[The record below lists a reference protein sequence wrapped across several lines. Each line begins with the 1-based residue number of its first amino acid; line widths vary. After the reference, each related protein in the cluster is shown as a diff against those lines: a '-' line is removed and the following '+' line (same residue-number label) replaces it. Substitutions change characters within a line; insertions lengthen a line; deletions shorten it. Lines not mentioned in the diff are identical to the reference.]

1 MAVPQDVERRID
13 ELSPSMF
20 QQLGDAYLLSKDRNK
35 YAAFLRIGTKLG
47 KDKTTKGTPD
57 TLVYTYDKK
66 YLFVEYSTNSTDEA
80 KKLIADI
87 DKNIRKYNINLL
99 HLSEIIL
106 FTNYK
111 LNPTKTNVILD
122 YASAQRVNCT
132 IIDEGTLALE
142 IVTLYPHLANPYLGI
157 PIDTGQVVSLETF
170 IKEYQ
175 RKSGGIATPL
185 DNTFL
190 FREGELE
197 RVINGLEENDFVI
210 LKGYPGVG
218 KTKLAIEA
226 ISAFQDKHTSYY
238 SFAISYKDS
247 ELLSDLTQNIHPDYD
262 CIIFVDD
269 ANTIEKFKQ
278 IKGFYERNRIG
289 KIKILITV
297 RTHALN
303 QVKDWCMPNKPIEVL
318 IEPLENSEIETIVSE
333 SCCINNTYYLK
344 RISQIAK
351 GNPRIAIMIGKLAKE
366 GHSIKSIENVTEVF
380 DLYFSTIFKDSRL
393 TKDVLKV
400 AGIVSF
406 SRFIDCNNIALLKEY
421 LLAFNID
428 FETFN
433 KAKDILNDLEII
445 DVPIDGFVKMGEQN
459 LCTYFIY
466 RVFIKDRL
474 LDFATLFN
482 FMSVQNM
489 RLYRDKIYSVDIVC
503 GREILSSI
511 VRLGLIEYLKKHNTE
526 KDIISIYKHF
536 FVYFIDEIIV
546 FVYNHFKV
554 YEYSD
559 DVEFD
564 LKYGNF
570 QFISE
575 TDRDPFL
582 ELNALIWK
590 YSNNFD
596 MSFELALDSVNRCPH
611 LAPQLAYHIEDSF
624 SVTRQDISI
633 CGHWQKEVVKYLKNH
648 IEENPLCKHVLWLIA
663 RLFLKTFLKENVWEE
678 KLRNNIWEL
687 LQKHYTE
694 DFLSFIENYMSVSFI
709 SNQKTALFDKQYIFS
724 ILYSHMSNNNIK
736 HCIIVQNYIKWA
748 KSNRIYDE
756 QCDAIKLKYNSDD
769 YSLYS
774 KLKWDS
780 IGGNDSCYY
789 DGYDN
794 YCQQKALELKNSFLF
809 DNGKD
814 AEHFFDRL
822 IILYS
827 KNIFDK
833 DQLCHSLCVIVDH
846 NIHHNIQIGFLMLGL
861 LLKNNIAGKYGYLI
875 IHDNLAA
882 ETYFRIWD
890 YIKKYSFDEKIA
902 WMLQFLYNVPSTN
915 IKEIQIS
922 YFMECLKHS
931 KEIIRININSFLRL
945 DFFTN
950 TILRKFLDVI
960 YNLNV
965 KGHHIEFIHIGMDE
979 LFNRIEDNDYLFKN
993 YIQQCIIARFQHFDY
1008 EKVFLRK
1015 LVERDQQFLKKYILE
1030 SKVYWKESSSI
1041 VFYNMDFI
1049 WEMEIHNDIASMIL
1063 NLLLSLHLDNN
1074 DNEELT
1080 CALFTNKNEKK
1091 RKVIQDFIMH
1101 YFHENMTKFDMSNLV
1116 VFIVSRYYPN
1126 ILPLLVKDFI
1136 LTNQGENF
1144 FNIDWTNTRRLNFTT
1159 CNTTYYDV
1167 IAERWGLI
1175 LDIINTIAD
1184 IHALV
1189 ISNEIKRII
1198 DDAQKRAV
1206 KERALIKLDRYS

>member
-1 MAVPQDVERRID
+1 MAVLQDVERRID

-20 QQLGDAYLLSKDRNK
+20 QQLGDAYLLNKDRNK

-47 KDKTTKGTPD
+47 KDKTRKGTPD
-57 TLVYTYDKK
+57 TLVYTYDKR
-66 YLFVEYSTNSTDEA
+66 YLFVEYSTNSKDKA

-87 DKNIRKYNINLL
+87 NKNINKYKVDLL
-99 HLSEIIL
+99 HLSEVVL
-106 FTNYK
+106 FTNYFLETIESQK
-111 LNPTKTNVILD
+111 IID
-122 YASAQRVNCT
+122 YASSQKVNCT
-132 IIDEGTLALE
+132 IIDGGSLAIE
-142 IVTLYPHLANPYLGI
+142 ITTFYPHLADQYLGI
-157 PIDTGQVVSLETF
+157 PIDTGQIVSLETF

-175 RKSGGIATPL
+175 RKSAGLATPL
-185 DNTFL
+185 DNIFL

-226 ISAFQDKHTSYY
+226 ISAFQNKHTSYY

-247 ELLSDLTQNIHPDYD
+247 ELLSELTQNIHPDYD

-269 ANTIEKFKQ
+269 ANTVEKFKQ
-278 IKGFYERNRIG
+278 IKGFYEKNRIG

-303 QVKDWCMPNKPIEVL
+303 QIKNWCMPQKPIEIL

-351 GNPRIAIMIGKLAKE
+351 GNPRIAMMIGKLAKE
-366 GHSIKSIENVTEVF
+366 GHSIKSLENVTEVF

-406 SRFIDCNNIALLKEY
+406 SRFIDCNNIASLKEY
-421 LLAFNID
+421 LLAFNIGI
-428 FETFN
+428 ETFN

-445 DVPIDGFVKMGEQN
+445 DVPIDGYVKMGEQN

-474 LDFATLFN
+474 LDFAILFK
-482 FMSVQNM
+482 FMSAQNI
-489 RLYRDKIYSVDIVC
+489 RVYRDKINSVDIVC
-503 GREILSSI
+503 GREIISSI
-511 VRLGLIEYLKKHNTE
+511 VRPGLIEYLNIHNTE
-526 KDIISIYKHF
+526 KDIISVYKHF
-536 FVYFIDEIIV
+536 FVYFTNEILV

-559 DVEFD
+559 DAVFA
-564 LKYGNF
+564 LKYGNN
-570 QFISE
+570 QFIFE
-575 TDRDPFL
+575 KDRDPYL

-590 YSNNFD
+590 YSHNFD
-596 MSFELALDSVNRCPH
+596 MSFGLALDSVKRCPQ
-611 LAPQLAYHIEDSF
+611 LAPQLAYHIANTF

-633 CGHWQKEVVKYLKNH
+633 CGHWQKEVVKYLNAH
-648 IEENPLCKHVLWLIA
+648 IEENILCKHVLWLVA
-663 RLFLKTFLKENVWEE
+663 RLFLKTFLKEDVWEE

-694 DFLSFIENYMSVSFI
+694 DFLSFIEKYMSVSFI
-709 SNQKTALFDKQYIFS
+709 SNQKTALFDKQFILS
-724 ILYSHMSNNNIK
+724 ILYSHMNNNSIK
-736 HCIIVQNYIKWA
+736 HCIIVQEYIKWA
-748 KSNRIYDE
+748 QSNQICDE
-756 QCDAIKLKYNSDD
+756 QCDAIKTKYNSDE

-780 IGGNDSCYY
+780 IGGKDNCYY

-794 YCQQKALELKNSFLF
+794 YCQQKAIELKNSFLF
-809 DNGKD
+809 DNGID

-827 KNIFDK
+827 KNIFDR

-846 NIHHNIQIGFLMLGL
+846 NIHHKVEIGFLMLRL

-875 IHDNLAA
+875 IHENLALD
-882 ETYFRIWD
+882 TYSRIWD
-890 YIKKYSFDEKIA
+890 YIRTYSFDEKIV
-902 WMLQFLYNVPSTN
+902 WMLQLLYNVPSTY

-922 YFMECLKHS
+922 YFIECLKHS
-931 KEIIRININSFLRL
+931 REIVRININSFLRL
-945 DFFTN
+945 DIFTN
-950 TILRKFLDVI
+950 KILRKFLDMI

-965 KGHHIEFIHIGMDE
+965 NGHHIEFIHVGMEE

-993 YIQQCIIARFQHFDY
+993 YIQQCIIAHFQHFDY

-1030 SKVYWKESSSI
+1030 SKAYWKESSSV
-1041 VFYNMDFI
+1041 VFYNMVFI
-1049 WEMEIHNDIASMIL
+1049 WEMESHNDIASMIL
-1063 NLLLSLHLDNN
+1063 DLLLSLHLDTNE
-1074 DNEELT
+1074 NEELT

-1091 RKVIQDFIMH
+1091 RKVIQDFILH
-1101 YFHENMTKFDMSNLV
+1101 HFHENMTKCDLSNLV
-1116 VFIVSRYYPN
+1116 VFMVNRYYPS

-1144 FNIDWTNTRRLNFTT
+1144 FNIDWTNTRRINFTT
-1159 CNTTYYDV
+1159 GNITYYDV
-1167 IAERWGLI
+1167 IAKRWGLI

-1184 IHALV
+1184 IHALD
-1189 ISNEIKRII
+1189 IGNEIKRII

-1206 KERALIKLDRYS
+1206 KERALMKLDRYI